1 MKASTS
7 TPNWHPSDGKV
18 IHGTL
23 VFHGFPLP
31 LQFHAPRKRTVFLL
45 GCATDGEYTVA
56 VHFDHL
62 ASFVRQHAECDWV
75 MFDTVSLLEQLDRAV
90 RPSGI
95 DVYALVDRNRVWDLS
110 LLWRLRMLYKVGK
123 SDAENTLPQL
133 LRVLNSAPRPAVR
146 SLGDLIKLLA
156 EESTK
161 ILAAF
166 KTTQRAIECR
176 LRQSDEAFGFQGQH
190 WIKDQIARW
199 GPQTHHIQIR
209 GAIALQ
215 QISAAGLPI
224 DVAQVQKNLAALRSE
239 QATLLGQ
246 LAEEGYVPHESGSE
260 QLLRDLLQHAYARHP
275 DLAQPDSGGDIS
287 LREDDLKSLGLRE
300 PFVDAYLQESKV
312 SRLIQVLGKMDKP
325 TVHTTFDPLLVTGRT
340 SASGDIPAQSLPR
353 DPRVRSCISAPP
365 GKLFVIADYVAIE
378 LAALAQVISAGGF
391 QSTLADLLNRGVD
404 IHRFVAGRLLGKPT
418 EAVDD
423 AERQKVKP
431 INFGVPGGMSAA
443 TLCKYAAKTY
453 DVTLT
458 EDQAAEWRQRW
469 LDLFPE
475 VREYQSDSRDSN
487 AVFTCTG
494 RLRSEVDYCA
504 SRNTPFQGLAAD
516 GAKLALWN
524 LLRQGYLV
532 RNFVH
537 DEFLVEVD
545 ADSDVE
551 KHREVIRETMILAM
565 GAVIPDVRIDV
576 KCRIA
581 GRWSKES

>member
-1 MKASTS
+1 M
-7 TPNWHPSDGKV
+7 
-18 IHGTL
+18 
-23 VFHGFPLP
+23 
-31 LQFHAPRKRTVFLL
+31 FLL
-45 GCATDGEYTVA
+45 ACATDGENTVT
-56 VHFDHL
+56 VRSDHL
-62 ASFVRQHAECDWV
+62 TPFVRQHAQCDWV
-75 MFDTVSLLEQLDRAV
+75 MFDSVSLLEQLDKVVRRA
-90 RPSGI
+90 GD

-110 LLWRLRMLYKVGK
+110 LLWRLRMLCKVGK
-123 SDAENTLPQL
+123 SDAEHSLPEL
-133 LRVLNSAPRPAVR
+133 LRVLSAAPRSAVR
-146 SLGDLIKLLA
+146 SLGDLIAWLK

-161 ILAAF
+161 ILATY
-166 KTTQRAIECR
+166 KIVQRDIACR
-176 LRQSDEAFGFQGQH
+176 LRQADEAFRFQGRR
-190 WIKDQIARW
+190 WIKDQIAHW

-246 LAEEGYVPHESGSE
+246 LADEGYVPRESGSE
-260 QLLRDLLQHAYARHP
+260 QLLRDLLQHAYAHHP

-312 SRLIQVLGKMDKP
+312 SRLIQVMGKMDKP
-325 TVHTTFDPLLVTGRT
+325 TVHTTFDPLLVTGRS

-378 LAALAQVISAGGF
+378 LAALAQVTLAGGS
-391 QSTLADLLNRGVD
+391 QSSLAELFNRGVD

-418 EAVDD
+418 EAVND

-431 INFGVPGGMSAA
+431 INFGVPGGMSTA

-458 EDQAAEWRQRW
+458 ENQATEWRQRW
-469 LDLFPE
+469 LELFPE
-475 VREYQSDSRDSN
+475 VREYRFDSQNAN

-516 GAKLALWN
+516 GAKFALWN

-551 KHREVIRETMILAM
+551 LQRKKICKILREAM
-565 GAVIPDVRIDV
+565 RLVIPDVRIEV
-576 KCRIA
+576 KSRIA
-581 GRWSKES
+581 KSWSP